1 MRKYTKKE
9 EEKILKNIKKYSIA
23 ILIMNGGEEKNFLQ
37 INEIG
42 KIENIED
49 LGKILAYLSDIQIGM
64 LGMNLDVTS
73 SKYLS
78 DFRKGGG
85 KKKEKNLLGLGSTTA
100 NFLN

>member
-9 EEKILKNIKKYSIA
+9 EENILKNIKKYSIA
-23 ILIMNGGEEKNFLQ
+23 ILIMNWWEKKNFFQ
-37 INEIG
+37 INEIW

-49 LGKILAYLSDIQIGM
+49 LWKILAYLSDIQIWM

-78 DFRKGGG
+78 DFRKWWW
-85 KKKEKNLLGLGSTTA
+85 KRKEKNLLGLWLGTA